1 MRRFFDGLY
10 EAALGLAALTLTV
23 IAALVTVQ
31 VAGRIIDRA
40 ALTLGAEPPGIVV
53 TSLAEIGGFL
63 FVGAVFLALPGTFR
77 AGGHVRVTMLARAL
91 PGSAARALTLLVL
104 IAALGLALFAL
115 WSSGAQAL
123 DSWKFNSVSYGMIK
137 IPLLIPQAAMT
148 LGLSIFCIALFDDVI
163 TLLRGGT
170 PAFAQAED
178 TREGPDGH

>member
-1 MRRFFDGLY
+1 MRRFLDGLY
-10 EAALGLAALTLTV
+10 EAALGLAALTLAV

-40 ALTLGAEPPGIVV
+40 ALALGIDPPGIVV

-77 AGGHVRVTMLARAL
+77 AGGHVRVTMLARAIS
-91 PGSAARALTLLVL
+91 GSAARALTFVVL

-123 DSWKFNSVSYGMIK
+123 DSWTYGAVSYGMIK

-148 LGLSIFCIALFDDVI
+148 LGLFIFCIALLDEAI
-163 TLLRGGT
+163 TLLGGRN
-170 PAFAQAED
+170 PAFLQAED
-178 TREGPDGH
+178 AREGPDGH